1 MLERNAIRHHV
12 WSLRDW
18 KWLAKICSS
27 TNNNTSEET
36 GIISY
41 FRWLALFICKT
52 YCACNYINKETLL
65 KVSFYSF
72 EACRV
77 KCQHCQKSADDNHF
91 NESDSRGIAQH
102 RTGLPK
108 CPCLWVNE
116 AHWWIVVKKNA
127 YDLQRLFW
135 NNHQL
140 WNYVIRLRK
149 FMIKKNH
156 FCELYSR

>member
-1 MLERNAIRHHV
+1 MQRYAV
-12 WSLRDW
+12 
-18 KWLAKICSS
+18 AQ
-27 TNNNTSEET
+27 NNTSEET

-41 FRWLALFICKT
+41 FRWLAPFICKT

-91 NESDSRGIAQH
+91 NESDSRGINQQ
-102 RTGLPK
+102 RSGLPK
-108 CPCLWVNE
+108 YPCLWVNE

-127 YDLQRLFW
+127 FW
-135 NNHQL
+135 STTSLLKQPPAIEL
-140 WNYVIRLRK
+140 CYTVRK
-149 FMIKKNH
+149 FMIKNNH
-156 FCELYSR
+156 FCKLYSR